1 MHCAIREN
9 TLYPLQGRLK
19 KIPSRGGGGGFKLKT
34 LLWGCVRIFSGMTHY
49 SKLFIG
55 LICESTEGVLSA
67 GGMVASFLLCII
79 ILIDKVL
86 IQPYILFLNCWQL
99 KNYFVGIP
107 TIASLKLFENK
118 NSFEVST
125 LQTKL
130 VRLNQ
135 IITQYKH

>member
-67 GGMVASFLLCII
+67 GGMVASFFYVYNYSIRQGVESAIHPFPKLLAIKKIFCGH
-79 ILIDKVL
+79 
-86 IQPYILFLNCWQL
+86 P
-99 KNYFVGIP
+99 
-107 TIASLKLFENK
+107 
-118 NSFEVST
+118 
-125 LQTKL
+125 
-130 VRLNQ
+130 
-135 IITQYKH
+135 H